1 MPMTLTKETRLGH
14 IASTL
19 GTQHFD
25 PSQSMLEFKWRILDQ
40 VELERVIKLEKEMK
54 AILEEENRQ
63 NLEKVVEY
71 MTTHYPAPYSGP
83 FGSGPPSPPPIHLC
97 NDVFIVVKLTL

>member
-1 MPMTLTKETRLGH
+1 MTLTKETRSGR
-14 IASTL
+14 IASTI
-19 GTQHFD
+19 GTQQFD

-40 VELERVIKLEKEMK
+40 VEERVVKLEKEMK

-71 MTTHYPAPYSGP
+71 MTTHYPTPYSGP

-97 NDVFIVVKLTL
+97 NDVFIVVILTL